1 MKDRTVGSQPQNVL
15 MVQVLLLDIVI
26 VLETTSSRELQES
39 CHAELNP

>member
-26 VLETTSSRELQES
+26 VLETTRELI
-39 CHAELNP
+39 